1 MIDLFSTDSK
11 KYVRNIENSQTKVTE
26 LEKKSRN
33 LRIKKEE
40 ALILSMKDQENES
53 HSRKDVGLLKENCK
67 YLEKAL
73 NVAKL

>member
-1 MIDLFSTDSK
+1 MIDLLSTDSK
-11 KYVRNIENSQTKVTE
+11 KYVRNIENAQAKVTE
-26 LEKKSRN
+26 LEKKYRN

-53 HSRKDVGLLKENCK
+53 QSRKDVGLLKENCK